1 MIASL
6 TGTITYKSPELRKDS
21 YLVIQA
27 GGVGY
32 KVFMPVSNLRQI
44 TEGQSAVLYTYLAV
58 SENAM
63 DLYGFLNPADKTFFT
78 LLLEVPGIGPKS
90 AIGVLEKT
98 TMQEVQQ
105 AILDNDP
112 TVLTKMAGIG
122 VKTADRIIVA
132 LKDKVESLTVK
143 SSGGKKG
150 TETVRADADA
160 FEALVSF
167 GYTAQEARKVLNTI
181 DPGITDSSE
190 ILRTALKLLAKK

>member
-6 TGTITYKSPELRKDS
+6 NGTITYKSPELRKDS

>member
-32 KVFMPVSNLRQI
+32 KVFTPVSNLRQVI
-44 TEGQSAVLYTYLAV
+44 EGQSAVLYTYLAV

>member
-32 KVFMPVSNLRQI
+32 KVFTPVSNLRQVI
-44 TEGQSAVLYTYLAV
+44 EGQSAVLYTYLAV

-122 VKTADRIIVA
+122 AKTADRIIVA